1 MVNIVPVSRDRHAG
15 KGWRRLT
22 GYSFAATETIVPLT
36 GGEFVN
42 AAVAMPIAFIE
53 NSGRYV
59 PVAVMSPVSG
69 RNMFVAPAG
78 QWLGTYV
85 PARLRSYPFLLLR
98 GEGSD
103 QMLLCVDEDS
113 GLVVDADAET
123 EPFFAEDGST
133 SSAIKPILEFLQQV
147 EHNRLATELA
157 VAGLADAGVIQPW
170 ALTIPA
176 GDKQFEVKGLHR
188 VDPARFAALED
199 EPYLKLRKS
208 SAIELAYTQMLSMQM
223 VRIFLQ
229 LAAIQKQMAPPR
241 QSPPIGFR
249 AGRHHPIQLKRPPSP
264 TSRWGEVLH
273 ALLGFRR
280 RPGLTVIIL
289 AVFFVSLRLGLG
301 FRSIQTCQQ
310 ARTGKVQKG
319 FVPYSGKSSAGF
331 CCVLNACRDSPA
343 PLNLSSA

>member
-1 MVNIVPVSRDRHAG
+1 MQRMGTAHVYRSTLSAIFTVTVSDHRSANCPDCTLHQQIVYSRSVDLTKKAATGKYPRHAGVLWGAKDTEMVNIVPVSRDRHAD
-15 KGWRRLT
+15 KGWRRPT
-22 GYSFAATETIVPLT
+22 GYSFAAAEAVVPLT
-36 GGEFVN
+36 GAEFAS

-53 NSGRYV
+53 KAGRYM

-78 QWLGTYV
+78 QWLGTYM

-113 GLVVDADAET
+113 GLVVEANAET
-123 EPFFAEDGST
+123 EAFFAEDGSP
-133 SSAIKPILEFLQQV
+133 SSAVKPLLEFLQQV

-176 GDKQFEVKGLHR
+176 GDKQLEVKGLHR
-188 VDPARFAALED
+188 VDPAKLAALED
-199 EPYLKLRKS
+199 GLYLKLRKS

-241 QSPPIGFR
+241 QSPPLAFDQDG
-249 AGRHHPIQLKRPPSP
+249 
-264 TSRWGEVLH
+264 
-273 ALLGFRR
+273 
-280 RPGLTVIIL
+280 II
-289 AVFFVSLRLGLG
+289 
-301 FRSIQTCQQ
+301 
-310 ARTGKVQKG
+310 
-319 FVPYSGKSSAGF
+319 
-331 CCVLNACRDSPA
+331 
-343 PLNLSSA
+343 

>member
-1 MVNIVPVSRDRHAG
+1 MGAKDNEMVNIVPVSRDRHAG
-15 KGWRRLT
+15 KGWRRQT
-22 GYSFAATETIVPLT
+22 DYSFAATESVVPLT
-36 GGEFVN
+36 GGEFVI

-123 EPFFAEDGST
+123 EPFFVEDGSP
-133 SSAIKPILEFLQQV
+133 SQAIKSLLEFLQQV

-176 GDKQFEVKGLHR
+176 GDKQLEVKGLHR
-188 VDPARFAALED
+188 VDPAKFAALQD
-199 EPYLKLRKS
+199 EPYLQLRKS
-208 SAIELAYTQMLSMQM
+208 SAIELAYAQMLSMQM

-241 QSPPIGFR
+241 QSPPLAFDQDG
-249 AGRHHPIQLKRPPSP
+249 
-264 TSRWGEVLH
+264 
-273 ALLGFRR
+273 
-280 RPGLTVIIL
+280 VIR
-289 AVFFVSLRLGLG
+289 FS
-301 FRSIQTCQQ
+301 
-310 ARTGKVQKG
+310 
-319 FVPYSGKSSAGF
+319 
-331 CCVLNACRDSPA
+331 
-343 PLNLSSA
+343 